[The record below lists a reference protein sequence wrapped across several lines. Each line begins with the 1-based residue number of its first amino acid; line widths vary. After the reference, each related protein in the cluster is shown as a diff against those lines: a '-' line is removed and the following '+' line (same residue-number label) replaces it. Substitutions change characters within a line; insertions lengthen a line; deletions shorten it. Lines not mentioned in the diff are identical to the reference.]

1 MYKKIDEFDKKFRD
15 ARDEDINT
23 PQALATIFEQ
33 IRETNKF
40 IPILKNENKYS
51 KNYLVIKESYASL
64 KLKLENVFGII
75 INRKEENE
83 KIMEFFEKS
92 QREQRLIAFLIKL
105 RSKARSEKNF
115 KLSDE
120 IRDELKALGV
130 EIKDNKDGSTDYN
143 LL

>member
-1 MYKKIDEFDKKFRD
+1 
-15 ARDEDINT
+15 
-23 PQALATIFEQ
+23 
-33 IRETNKF
+33 
-40 IPILKNENKYS
+40 
-51 KNYLVIKESYASL
+51 
-64 KLKLENVFGII
+64 
-75 INRKEENE
+75 
-83 KIMEFFEKS
+83 MEFFEKS

-120 IRDELKALGV
+120 IRDELKKLGV